1 VGFFCGTG
9 LKIVNW
15 EGKEKKGMIE
25 KKLGS
30 ENCISKCVAFDN
42 LGIVSLLI
50 LLIAKIKFFLLILS
64 QIIEFVFLM
73 SSISSCSNKNHRFL
87 SHSTVHRIDSEAKSR

>member
-1 VGFFCGTG
+1 
-9 LKIVNW
+9 
-15 EGKEKKGMIE
+15 MIE

-50 LLIAKIKFFLLILS
+50 LIIAKIKIFFVD
-64 QIIEFVFLM
+64 FV
-73 SSISSCSNKNHRFL
+73 SNY
-87 SHSTVHRIDSEAKSR
+87 